1 MTTTTGQAKQVV
13 ADLRDKLAALEDR
26 KLDLEAERDMIAF
39 DAHTGNDKAR
49 AKLTKINGELV
60 AINTEIAGVHAA
72 IREGEARVLQAQG
85 IAREEIA
92 RQNAEAAL
100 KRGRAA
106 MDAMRVA
113 DQSLRSAFGALTNAA
128 DAVNELHRLGCPP
141 SPALFAV
148 NVKRAIIAAAQG
160 SRFPIGDHMSP
171 AARTSLTELA
181 DGWSKSIEN
190 WASQRLAAKQAKAA

>member
-1 MTTTTGQAKQVV
+1 MTTIGQAKQVV

-26 KLDLEAERDMIAF
+26 KLNLEAERDMIAF
-39 DAHTGNDKAR
+39 DAHTGDNKAR
-49 AKLTKINGELV
+49 TKLTKVNHEL
-60 AINTEIAGVHAA
+60 IEIDTEIASVHAA
-72 IREGEARVLQAQG
+72 IRTAEARVLEAQG
-85 IAREEIA
+85 IAREEIE
-92 RQNAEAAL
+92 RGSAEAAL
-100 KRGRAA
+100 KLGRAT

-113 DQSLRSAFGALTNAA
+113 DASLRSAFDALTDAA

-171 AARTSLTELA
+171 ADRISLTELA
-181 DGWSKSIEN
+181 DVWGKNIES
-190 WASQRLAAKQAKAA
+190 WAAQRLTAKPAKAA